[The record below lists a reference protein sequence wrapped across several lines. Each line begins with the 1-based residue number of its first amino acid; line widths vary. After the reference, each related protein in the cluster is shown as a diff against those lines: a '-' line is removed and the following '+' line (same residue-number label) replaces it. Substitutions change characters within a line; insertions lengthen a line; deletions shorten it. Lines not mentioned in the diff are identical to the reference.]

1 MSTIPQ
7 KNKKLSKCTL
17 QEIIPVI
24 SMLTAFEKLKLI
36 RILAQELEDNN
47 DIFPFETGK
56 TYQIETPFNLYG
68 AADIL
73 AQSI

>member
-7 KNKKLSKCTL
+7 KNKKLSKRTL